1 MAKKLLEHGVT
12 SFCPTLVTSPP
23 SVYHKVQPALNQNQ
37 DPEELLLLS
46 FCSPV
51 VSDFVQENVTFQYE
65 ISNLFFFLRFSL
77 RSESTV
83 EELMELELWVGVKT
97 VLSLTRSC
105 L

>member
-1 MAKKLLEHGVT
+1 MNAGVSFVAKKLLEHGVT

-46 FCSPV
+46 FCSLM

-65 ISNLFFFLRFSL
+65 ISNLFFFFFF
-77 RSESTV
+77 
-83 EELMELELWVGVKT
+83 
-97 VLSLTRSC
+97 
-105 L
+105 

>member
-1 MAKKLLEHGVT
+1 MK
-12 SFCPTLVTSPP
+12 F
-23 SVYHKVQPALNQNQ
+23 Q
-37 DPEELLLLS
+37 
-46 FCSPV
+46 
-51 VSDFVQENVTFQYE
+51 TF
-65 ISNLFFFLRFSL
+65 FFFLRFSL